1 MINLLRIWIQ
11 DNNEETKQKEIL
23 FEGKR
28 QALMKYASLLAV
40 AFNIRPRQQL
50 ESSAIQLQLL
60 HANIDPLHKWRLIL
74 NNNTWYILS
83 LTFMFQDKENFT

>member
-60 HANIDPLHKWRLIL
+60 FASVSKRV
-74 NNNTWYILS
+74 
-83 LTFMFQDKENFT
+83 FVQNFSCEYRPFA